1 MFKDSIGEGPFQ
13 ITYAFPWDTRNN
25 ITGLGKYGVDG
36 MTFARL
42 YDFLCTAYNH
52 GERFVDT
59 YFQKQFPN
67 SAAGRLFRAVNLE
80 LRDGVDA
87 EYGEKYASALRRKAT
102 KEGRP
107 NMTTTE
113 GIQLKKF
120 SVFRAGHT
128 KSELKRLRGAV
139 KAEIVQYLS
148 TGSIQLKF
156 TGPSPLTLLRRAA
169 AGITSSVGFY
179 ATGLLI
185 NSIQLDIRL
194 PEESLAA

>member
-1 MFKDSIGEGPFQ
+1 MS
-13 ITYAFPWDTRNN
+13 
-25 ITGLGKYGVDG
+25 
-36 MTFARL
+36 FARL
-42 YDFLCTAYNH
+42 YDFLCATYNG

-59 YFQKQFPN
+59 YFQKQFPY
-67 SAAGRLFRAVNLE
+67 SPAGRLFQSVNRE

-87 EYGEKYASALRRKAT
+87 EYGEKYSAALERKAT

-107 NMTTTE
+107 NMSTTE
-113 GIQLKKF
+113 GLQLKKF
-120 SVFRAGHT
+120 SVFRAGHV

-148 TGSIQLKF
+148 TGSIELKF
-156 TGPSPLTLLRRAA
+156 TGPKASTLLSRAA

-179 ATGLLI
+179 ATGQLI

-194 PEESLAA
+194 PEESIAA